1 MKVKK
6 AQKLRNTL
14 LIVGTIIMLLGHLYG
29 PFAIIG
35 AIVALSCLISHFL
48 WNKCPIAENS
58 WAGMRVRFVSAVERT
73 SIDSFPLEWQG

>member
-48 WNKCPIAENS
+48 WNKCPHCGKQLGRNEGALCQCC
-58 WAGMRVRFVSAVERT
+58 GT
-73 SIDSFPLEWQG
+73 HID